1 MQEQNSKRRLTWR
14 GWLMAICVALIGVGA
29 TEFLIAHF
37 ALEVSSWMHAP
48 VAVFWV
54 GASVAA
60 AYWVR
65 LGRAAAIEAA
75 GAAAAILLGSAAT
88 LAVGEFFSLQLPD
101 ILVVLFW
108 CALVVFLI
116 PSSRARILNRW
127 KRPRAG
133 GENPLQDD

>member
-1 MQEQNSKRRLTWR
+1 MQEQNSKHRLTWR

-37 ALEVSSWMHAP
+37 ALEISPWMHAP
-48 VAVFWV
+48 AAVFWM
-54 GASVAA
+54 GASVST
-60 AYWVR
+60 AYWMR

-88 LAVGEFFSLQLPD
+88 LAAGEFFSLQLPD
-101 ILVVLFW
+101 ILVILSW

-116 PSSRARILNRW
+116 PSSRTRILNLWQRT
-127 KRPRAG
+127 RAG
-133 GENPLQDD
+133 GKNSPQDS

>member
-1 MQEQNSKRRLTWR
+1 MQEQNSAHRLSWR
-14 GWLMAICVALIGVGA
+14 VWLVAICVALIGVGA

-37 ALEVSSWMHAP
+37 SLDISSWMHALS
-48 VAVFWV
+48 AVFWM
-54 GASVAA
+54 GASVST
-60 AYWVR
+60 AYWMR

-88 LAVGEFFSLQLPD
+88 LAAGEFFSLRLPD

-116 PSSRARILNRW
+116 PSSRTRILNLWR
-127 KRPRAG
+127 R
-133 GENPLQDD
+133 LQPGSEDS